1 MRSATQPSA
10 RPWPSSAR
18 SGRRRARAPGSP
30 SAEEWYWALGV
41 ARSRAF
47 SGPYAPG
54 TLIGSLT
61 QLFGAATLGLVY
73 STLVGTDTAA
83 DLALDGLL
91 LAVVFVLCND
101 FVFGPRLTAAKRYVL
116 CP

>member
-1 MRSATQPSA
+1 MIACLKTDREDGLYTTVVCD
-10 RPWPSSAR
+10 
-18 SGRRRARAPGSP
+18 
-30 SAEEWYWALGV
+30 EHGV
-41 ARSRAF
+41 A
-47 SGPYAPG
+47 
-54 TLIGSLT
+54 
-61 QLFGAATLGLVY
+61 LGLVY